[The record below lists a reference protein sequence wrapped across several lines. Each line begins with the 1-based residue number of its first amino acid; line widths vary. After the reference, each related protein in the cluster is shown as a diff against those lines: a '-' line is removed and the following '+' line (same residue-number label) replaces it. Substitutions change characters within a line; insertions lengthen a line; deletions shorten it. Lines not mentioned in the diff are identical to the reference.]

1 MGFED
6 LVNKGR
12 DALNS
17 EQGEQMSDQ
26 AIQRGGD
33 AFDNATG
40 GRFAEHIDTAQQH
53 ADGSVGEQGAV
64 DAQADQGDAKQQQ
77 DQAQQ

>member
-6 LVNKGR
+6 LVNTGK

-26 AIQRGGD
+26 AIQGAGD
-33 AFDNATG
+33 GFDKLTG
-40 GRFAEHIDTAQQH
+40 GKFAEQADGVQEH
-53 ADGSVGEQGAV
+53 ADGFIG
-64 DAQADQGDAKQQQ
+64 QQ
-77 DQAQQ
+77 DQQDQQQQ